1 MSRFEPEWKP
11 PKATS
16 SADDLHRDV
25 IAMLC
30 GEHLPPKN
38 KGAEIDYVRL
48 KTTLDWGWY
57 REDVSAPKERET

>member
-1 MSRFEPEWKP
+1 MSRFEPEWKA

-16 SADDLHRDV
+16 SADDLKREV

-30 GEHLPPKN
+30 AEHLPARKKDP
-38 KGAEIDYVRL
+38 EVDFERL

-57 REDVSAPKERET
+57 REDVPPP

>member
-16 SADDLHRDV
+16 SADTLKKEV

-30 GEHLPPKN
+30 AEHLPAPTPSRELN
-38 KGAEIDYVRL
+38 EERL

-57 REDVSAPKERET
+57 REDVPVLKEREI